1 MSQSSIIFA
10 HINARHPRRKLN
22 VTSSL
27 ESIIGG
33 EGGITFTRWWSI
45 HSFHLHKTLNHHFYR
60 VFWSQ
65 IFTFQ
70 VGKLHPSLC
79 SSFAQISMEKFFLL
93 SAKWPEAF
101 SLSPSL
107 TLSLSSLEL
116 IENYLL
122 YSSAAASFAYG
133 GNQFEQESSNF
144 GLGLPCFRRQKCCY
158 FLIKTN
164 SPDHIE

>member
-33 EGGITFTRWWSI
+33 GGGYNLYPMMK
-45 HSFHLHKTLNHHFYR
+45 HSFL
-60 VFWSQ
+60 
-65 IFTFQ
+65 
-70 VGKLHPSLC
+70 
-79 SSFAQISMEKFFLL
+79 SFAQDTQPPFLSSFLKPNFHFSSLQAPSISMIVLCTDLYGKVFLL

-164 SPDHIE
+164 SNNIE